1 MVVKEATKRYF
12 ISWRGRL
19 LLLAEENLRLASK
32 DELALTEPVR
42 EEIID
47 LQGVLRDPARST

>member
-32 DELALTEPVR
+32 DELAL
-42 EEIID
+42 
-47 LQGVLRDPARST
+47 